1 MNPRLLD
8 VINVLAFEGLLEDL
22 QVQVVLVVD
31 GAGVKDE
38 QAEEALGNDVENGVE
53 NGLAVYGEDGGSLG
67 KDPDDGVE
75 EPGED
80 GEVGDVGVVP
90 EEEDVVEAEV
100 NGSGLELADE
110 VEDGNEAEHR
120 EGEEEPLPAV
130 ADDGGDETGDDHEH
144 VHEEDVG
151 HLVIGAT
158 SEVDKGVKHDRGGK
172 YPVNVT
178 SVEELAAITAA
189 SEGAV
194 ACGHGEV
201 GEGGNEANKTF
212 SNERGGKEGK
222 ITTALG
228 VRVSVT
234 AVCKATVEED
244 PSAQEKNPEANP
256 GRYAAGGTKS
266 VIASVNGAMG
276 LDHQFAVAGRFFL
289 API

>member
-53 NGLAVYGEDGGSLG
+53 NGLAVYGEGGGSLG

-90 EEEDVVEAEV
+90 EEEHVVEAEV
-100 NGSGLELADE
+100 DGSGLELADE
-110 VEDGNEAEHR
+110 VEDGDKAEHG

-130 ADDGGDETGDDHEH
+130 ADKGGNEASNDHKNI
-144 VHEEDVG
+144 HEEDVG

-158 SEVDKGVKHDRGGK
+158 SKVDKGVEHDRGGE
-172 YPVNVT
+172 YPVDVAGK
-178 SVEELAAITAA
+178 EELAAVAAA
-189 SEGAV
+189 SVSTV
-194 ACGHGEV
+194 ASGHSEV
-201 GEGGNEANKTF
+201 GKRRDEANKPF
-212 SNERGGKEGK
+212 SDEGGGEESKVASG
-222 ITTALG
+222 LR
-228 VRVSVT
+228 VRVSITVVGKT
-234 AVCKATVEED
+234 TVEEK
-244 PSAQEKNPEANP
+244 PGTKKKKPEANP
-256 GRYAAGGTKS
+256 
-266 VIASVNGAMG
+266 
-276 LDHQFAVAGRFFL
+276 
-289 API
+289 